1 MCPYKGCVNTPT
13 RKGSKANL
21 KKTLIILGVLIA
33 CYLDRNLQA
42 SPRKLLTPLKIKNYH
57 K

>member
-1 MCPYKGCVNTPT
+1 MSIQRMCKQSYQE
-13 RKGSKANL
+13 RKQGKS